1 MMEKNVWAASLCGD
15 SSDQSPIWWTLRAVG
30 STLPTRSALLWRPT
44 FFWLENGESFF
55 PLAAKNVHW
64 VWGLPSWAMNYKSR
78 FKKAFSRNEVLNPI
92 RSLGLAYNTLAI
104 TKFQK
109 WALPLSRASLQNAWS
124 FNDLLCPLRDLID
137 MKFYK
142 VRTKNGS
149 GFRCQNSIKP
159 AIKDIA
165 DLFRR
170 YILR

>member
-1 MMEKNVWAASLCGD
+1 MNVRGAGAAFPARSIL
-15 SSDQSPIWWTLRAVG
+15 LR
-30 STLPTRSALLWRPT
+30 RPT
-44 FFWLENGESFF
+44 FFWLENGEPFF
-55 PLAAKNVHW
+55 PFAVKSAHW
-64 VWGLPSWAMNYKSR
+64 VWGLPSWTMNYKSR
-78 FKKAFSRNEVLNPI
+78 FKNAFSRNGFFNPI

-109 WALPLSRASLQNAWS
+109 WALPLSRASLQNAWN
-124 FNDLLCPLRDLID
+124 FNDLFCPLRDLID

-159 AIKDIA
+159 AIKDVA
-165 DLFRR
+165 DLFSR